1 MELELLVAHRSAV
14 RFAEDTHD
22 RESPL
27 KATSLWRE
35 RASLMFDRYD
45 HKSTLLERG
54 LLVYDQSISIFIYIL
69 RSLKWNSF
77 RVGEMINRTPDLGL
91 TSAEPTGGGDA
102 PSSARW
108 LIILK
113 YESVGAFRTDR

>member
-1 MELELLVAHRSAV
+1 
-14 RFAEDTHD
+14 
-22 RESPL
+22 
-27 KATSLWRE
+27 
-35 RASLMFDRYD
+35 MFDRYD

-77 RVGEMINRTPDLGL
+77 RVGEMISRTPDLGL
-91 TSAEPTGGGDA
+91 ISAEPTGGVGV
-102 PSSARW
+102 PSSVRW

-113 YESVGAFRTDR
+113 YESLGAFHTDR

>member
-1 MELELLVAHRSAV
+1 
-14 RFAEDTHD
+14 
-22 RESPL
+22 
-27 KATSLWRE
+27 
-35 RASLMFDRYD
+35 MFDRYD

-77 RVGEMINRTPDLGL
+77 RVGEMINRTPDLGF
-91 TSAEPTGGGDA
+91 TSAEPTGGGGV
-102 PSSARW
+102 PPSARW